1 MTHLVSF
8 VAVNIFH
15 DVLLQLPGNLCEMR
29 EITMAGQPTLL

>member
-8 VAVNIFH
+8 VAVNICH

-29 EITMAGQPTLL
+29 EISMAGQPTLL